1 MCSKTFL
8 PHFFLFCICK
18 IYIFSVLYVVM
29 RRLLLIFVVV
39 HFYILQ
45 HREMWNISRGNSS
58 RCLIVIKTL
67 RKLKQKIE
75 LKDMKAGTLVARGF
89 LQTSPSVCVRFVGNA
104 EIVMQHYLVWRE
116 DLQLP
121 KFMRRRE
128 SVVCQ
133 TYNFGSRSQRKLQ
146 SDFLKILFMSSEQIS
161 EI

>member
-1 MCSKTFL
+1 M
-8 PHFFLFCICK
+8 
-18 IYIFSVLYVVM
+18 
-29 RRLLLIFVVV
+29 
-39 HFYILQ
+39 
-45 HREMWNISRGNSS
+45 
-58 RCLIVIKTL
+58 
-67 RKLKQKIE
+67 
-75 LKDMKAGTLVARGF
+75 
-89 LQTSPSVCVRFVGNA
+89 GNA

-161 EI
+161 EILGGNIIYENYISNI